1 MRHDLTS
8 ILSVIQKAKRVLLL
22 THLHPDGDAIG
33 SVLAFNSLLKRLGKE
48 TVVLCQ
54 DKVPDSLYF
63 LPGWEQVKSADAFS
77 EIISKKVYD
86 LGIAVDASDYARL
99 GDCGPFFKACPM
111 TMKIDHHATD
121 EQYAQVSYV
130 DVSVAATGVL
140 IFRLFEAIGLPIT
153 QDEALYLYTALSTDT
168 GNFSYGNMT
177 EEFFCQIAALMK
189 ADLPIVDAARQLHLV
204 KHPASINI
212 LARALHSLTYLAEG
226 RLSMMFLRADD
237 FMLAEANLEHA
248 EGIVNHGLNILGVE
262 MTFLATQCD
271 DGVKFSLRCL
281 PPHDVSQVA
290 RAFGGGGHV
299 LAAGCTIQKPFDEA
313 VAQMRDYLIR
323 VMQ

>member
-1 MRHDLTS
+1 MRPDLTTV
-8 ILSVIQKAKRVLLL
+8 LPVIQKAKRVLLF
-22 THLHPDGDAIG
+22 THQHPDGDAIG
-33 SVLAFNSLLKRLGKE
+33 SVLALNSLIKRLGKE
-48 TVVLCQ
+48 TMMLCQ
-54 DKVPDSLYF
+54 DKVPDNLHF
-63 LPGWEQVKSADAFS
+63 LPGWEQVTNTSVLSAMP
-77 EIISKKVYD
+77 EKVYD
-86 LGIAVDASDYARL
+86 LGIAVDVSDYARL

-111 TMKIDHHATD
+111 TIKIDHHATD

-140 IFRLFEAIGLPIT
+140 IFRLFEAFGLPIT

-177 EEFFCQIAALMK
+177 EEFFCQIAMLMK

-204 KHPASINI
+204 KHPASISI

-226 RLSMMFLRADD
+226 KLSMMFLRADD

-248 EGIVNHGLNILGVE
+248 EGIVNYGLNILGVE
-262 MTFLATQCD
+262 MTFLATQNG

-281 PPHDVSQVA
+281 PPHDVSKVA
-290 RAFGGGGHV
+290 QAFGGGGHV
-299 LAAGCTIQKPFDEA
+299 LAAGCTIHKPFDEA
-313 VAQMRDYLIR
+313 VAQMREYLEQVI
-323 VMQ
+323 Q